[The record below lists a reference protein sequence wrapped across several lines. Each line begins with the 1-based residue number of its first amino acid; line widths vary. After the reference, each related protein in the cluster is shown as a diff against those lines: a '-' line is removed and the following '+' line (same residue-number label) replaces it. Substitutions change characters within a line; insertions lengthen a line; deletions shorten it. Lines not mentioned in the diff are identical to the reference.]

1 MKKYTKLSKDCT
13 IFYEMDD
20 MHDGFIYIEEISV
33 NDDKRGQ
40 GIFRRELTNFI
51 DWVGQY
57 TDANGIT
64 LLANPLDDETDY
76 DRLVAFY
83 ETFGFID
90 DGYGFM
96 MLDFRC

>member
-20 MHDGFIYIEEISV
+20 MHEGFIYIEEISV
-33 NDDKRGQ
+33 SDDKRGQ

-51 DWVGQY
+51 NWAKSK

-64 LLANPLDDETDY
+64 LLTSPLDDKTDQG
-76 DRLVAFY
+76 RLTAFY
-83 ETFGFID
+83 ESFDFID
-90 DGYGFM
+90 DGNGFM